1 MRIQLNHPPISTK
14 KMPPSYADR
23 DLLRYSTN
31 ELLRVLC
38 FHIALDGLKCD
49 LKPLLEIER
58 PKVESIALFFPQKNT
73 KPFIVFYNDVMDL
86 LGAQRYVPER
96 KPMLVEATHQVAEE
110 NTEVMQKLCCSALEK
125 MAVKDE
131 YLVSVLLH
139 CQGFS
144 PTLSIAGLLRIADKN
159 DFKYELNRWKSFRE
173 IDELTRENAALTR
186 EVDQWITEKASKDLH
201 VHHLMLANADLAA
214 KLNLLKTANVA
225 LQQQITFREMATAN
239 AQSMSMRQIAG
250 LVQQV
255 EYMGAHMHTHMET
268 QPHFLSVEWTEDVK
282 VVLRATREIQ
292 TWFRRLCTLRR
303 ANVRLQA
310 WFRERLARNI
320 LICLRQDK
328 SVRLVSESVLLVQR
342 RFRGARC
349 ARRYGMLRCIVLRL
363 QTVYRCTKRLRVA
376 LVLQPIVRGFV
387 TRRRLAAQAKA
398 AEEAKAK
405 AVEEAVAA
413 EAKAVEEAVA
423 AEAKAVKSS
432 KAKAAKAAKTKA
444 TEVAKAKAA
453 KAAQLEAEAKAARQA
468 EAKKLKENKEERHRR
483 VQLLREETRHR
494 VVAER
499 SQDKTA
505 KQIRGMSEEEIL
517 NKQFLVKEINL
528 EEVDPLEAEIDVC
541 MQDMLTSHVDF
552 FSLDMSRAVKHL
564 VDNPGVPVVFEDPRI
579 ADTYSWE
586 FMMMLMQFDCG
597 GHEFK
602 VYSHAFWKAQTL
614 ALSAKAK
621 SDLTFTID
629 MMDKLPSNPYL
640 RKFLKHILHQNLVRP
655 PTSFPF
661 AETSVIARI
670 YLEKLPS
677 ECQERID
684 LFLYVAG
691 KPHVNCM
698 AWFPLEEAFV
708 HRIYMQCD
716 LEVTLLKYLSKTVD
730 TVPVELLERIV
741 QDTDMMVE
749 VDETKEAVKMLAKLK
764 RPLVSFTEKML
775 YAMTR
780 CVLSPNYIKLLFVCI
795 FMQLSNAD
803 VRDIKFIIAYYEE
816 ALRKSYMEN
825 YSDHLALLFSR
836 L

>member
-1 MRIQLNHPPISTK
+1 
-14 KMPPSYADR
+14 MPPSYANR
-23 DLLRYSTN
+23 DLLRYSAN
-31 ELLRVLC
+31 ELLRLLC
-38 FHIALDGLKCD
+38 YHIALDGLKCN
-49 LKPLLEIER
+49 LQPLLDLER

-86 LGAQRYVPER
+86 LGAPRYLPER
-96 KPMLVEATHQVAEE
+96 KPMLIEATHQVAVES
-110 NTEVMQKLCCSALEK
+110 TEVQQKMCCSALEK
-125 MAVKDE
+125 IAEKDE

-144 PTLSIAGLLRIADKN
+144 PTLSVAGLLRIADKS

-398 AEEAKAK
+398 AEEAQAKAAEEAKAK

-413 EAKAVEEAVA
+413 EAKAVEEAVV

-483 VQLLREETRHR
+483 AQLLREETRHR

-505 KQIRGMSEEEIL
+505 KQIRGMSDEEIL
-517 NKQFLVKEINL
+517 EKQFLVKEINL

-541 MQDMLTSHVDF
+541 MQNMLTSHVDF

-684 LFLYVAG
+684 LFLYVAQ

-698 AWFPLEEAFV
+698 QWFPLEDAFV
-708 HRIYMQCD
+708 QRIYMQCD
-716 LEVTLLKYLSKTVD
+716 LEVTLLKHLSKTVD
-730 TVPVELLERIV
+730 KLPVELLERIV
-741 QDTDMMVE
+741 KETDMMVE
-749 VDETKEAVKMLAKLK
+749 SDETKEAVKMLAKLK

-775 YAMTR
+775 YSMTR
-780 CVLSPNYIKLLFVCI
+780 CTLSPNYIKLLFVCI
-795 FMQLSNAD
+795 FLQLSKVD
-803 VRDIKFIIAYYEE
+803 VSDIKFIITYYE
-816 ALRKSYMEN
+816 ATLRESFMEN